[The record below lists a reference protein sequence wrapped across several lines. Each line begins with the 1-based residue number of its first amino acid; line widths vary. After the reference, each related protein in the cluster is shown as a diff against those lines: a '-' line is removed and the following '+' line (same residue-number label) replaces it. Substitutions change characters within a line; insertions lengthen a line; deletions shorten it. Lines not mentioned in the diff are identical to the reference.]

1 MDDCVFCKIVA
12 GELPSSTV
20 YEDDHIMA
28 FLTIEAINPGH
39 TLVIPKRHIES
50 VWDMED
56 DLYAKNMAVVKK
68 VSVALDAAFQPEKVG
83 IMVMGW
89 DVPHAH
95 THVVP
100 QTEPGDVTSKKII
113 ENTVIKF
120 DRNTLDQHANKIK
133 QSLEQ

>member
-1 MDDCVFCKIVA
+1 MDDCIFCKIVA
-12 GELPSSTV
+12 GEVPAAKV
-20 YEDDHIMA
+20 YEDADILA

-56 DLYAKNMAVVKK
+56 DLYAKNMEIVKK
-68 VSVALDAAFQPEKVG
+68 ISVALDVAFNPEKVG
-83 IMVMGW
+83 VMVSGW

-100 QTEPGDVTSKKII
+100 QTERGDITSRKII
-113 ENTVIKF
+113 EDT
-120 DRNTLDQHANKIK
+120 TLKLEHDTLNQHAEKIK
-133 QSLEQ
+133 QSMGQ